1 MINLANDELLSNEI
15 ILKKFIDTLG
25 IKAGE
30 EFYLKI
36 VNNRTDSQY
45 PKLPNNAYLGMQ
57 DYERKECF
65 LVRFKF
71 LPYTYEFTSDCIY
84 LMESDYKLILNM
96 FLNSEFDF
104 EKKEPIEPFYIQII
118 DNLNTYIYEEEE
130 DEDYFQ
136 VKVFHKDLLNL
147 SFKCINDI
155 EEEELSPE
163 AKFRKMLI
171 EDVFQL
177 NLDEEFYLKVYKP
190 KTTLQYNKKLKEQYL
205 GLKDYDM
212 GVCFLIKFKFKNKNY
227 ELYSTCKYL
236 SQEFYEDILL
246 KMIAGQYI
254 ITKNINY
261 KNRVSIYIIDNISI
275 YKLDYDED
283 KAKLDEILSYQID
296 QELDLLTP
304 KNEETG

>member
-1 MINLANDELLSNEI
+1 MDAKIEQLKSIIEQSDNIVFFGGAGVSTESGVPDFRSVDGLYNQKWDYPPETILSHTFFMA
-15 ILKKFIDTLG
+15 KPD
-25 IKAGE
+25 
-30 EFYLKI
+30 EFY
-36 VNNRTDSQY
+36 
-45 PKLPNNAYLGMQ
+45 
-57 DYERKECF
+57 
-65 LVRFKF
+65 RF
-71 LPYTYEFTSDCIY
+71 YRE
-84 LMESDYKLILNM
+84 
-96 FLNSEFDF
+96 
-104 EKKEPIEPFYIQII
+104 
-118 DNLNTYIYEEEE
+118 
-130 DEDYFQ
+130 
-136 VKVFHKDLLNL
+136 
-147 SFKCINDI
+147 
-155 EEEELSPE
+155 
-163 AKFRKMLI
+163 KMLI